1 MKRLVLFALA
11 ITFGLSQVAAQETA
25 PTPEEQSAMMQD
37 MMKKAQELGSPGD
50 WHAKLNPVIG
60 TWDVETKMWMGGEG
74 SGDPMVSK
82 GTTSNSWILGG
93 RYVRQDYKGEMMG
106 QPFIGIGMT
115 GYDNFSKKYVSTWID
130 DMSTMYSTMEGSVDR
145 SGKVFT
151 FYGKMHEWSTG
162 ELDKMVKHVLRITS
176 DDKHVF
182 EIHDTYIGE
191 PNTKVLELTYT
202 RRK

>member
-1 MKRLVLFALA
+1 
-11 ITFGLSQVAAQETA
+11 
-25 PTPEEQSAMMQD
+25 
-37 MMKKAQELGSPGD
+37 
-50 WHAKLNPVIG
+50 
-60 TWDVETKMWMGGEG
+60 
-74 SGDPMVSK
+74 
-82 GTTSNSWILGG
+82 
-93 RYVRQDYKGEMMG
+93 
-106 QPFIGIGMT
+106 
-115 GYDNFSKKYVSTWID
+115 
-130 DMSTMYSTMEGSVDR
+130 MSTMYSTMEGSVDR

-162 ELDKMVKHVLRITS
+162 ELDKTVKYVLRITS